1 MHTQGQRQLLSTPLS
16 DGQKQGIGDERW
28 VNIQLD
34 YRIRSHGQ
42 AEIQTRQE
50 ATFVIYLE
58 GM

>member
-16 DGQKQGIGDERW
+16 DWQKQGIGDERLM
-28 VNIQLD
+28 NIQLD
-34 YRIRSHGQ
+34 YRIRSRGQ

-50 ATFVIYLE
+50 AAFEIHLE